1 MSNSSPRR
9 LGGRYEIRG
18 LIGHGGMAEV
28 HLAFDTR
35 LNRMV
40 AVKRLRTDLA
50 RDTVF
55 QQRFRREA
63 QSAASLNHPNIVA
76 VYDTGEE
83 STLLPDG
90 SNVSVPY
97 IVMEYVE
104 GHTVK
109 ELLSDGTAVP
119 IDEAVEIASGILSAL
134 SYAHNAR
141 LVHRDIKPG
150 NVMLTNDGKVK
161 VMDFGIARALTDSQA
176 TMTQTNAVVGT
187 AQYLSPEQARGE
199 AVDARSDLYS
209 VGVLLFELLT
219 GQPPFRG
226 DSAVAVAYQHVSA
239 LPPAPS
245 SLASDIPTSLDRVI
259 LKAMAKDRDQRYEN
273 AAQMR
278 SDLSRALHGIEVTAP
293 ATEVWAQ
300 MQQTSVTTPLPVAQ
314 AAPTRPTYH
323 PIPPTMTSTAMT
335 PVTTQAEDDKKRP
348 LVLLISLALLALIA
362 MGTGLYLLLG
372 RDAPQSSDVEQVE
385 VPASLVGLSQEE
397 ARELITEADLVF
409 ALGESVPSDEVPLG
423 KVVSTDPPSGTKVDR
438 QSTVTVVL
446 SAGPSSVTIPQDLQ
460 GKTLDEARRILEGM
474 GLKIKED
481 DQKQPSNDVPA
492 DRIVK
497 VHPSPGQKV
506 KAGTTITLTLSSG
519 ADNVTVP
526 SVEGMTQ
533 DQARRALDS
542 AGLVVGNV
550 ETVNEPAD
558 QNKVVRSHP
567 ATNESVPRNTQ
578 VTLYVASGNIVIP
591 DSLVGATQ
599 DAVVNVLTG
608 IGLSVEL
615 VTKNHDSV
623 PAGSVISVEPGSGQ
637 LVPFK
642 GGPPVR
648 VTVSEGPAQQP
659 TPPPAQPNTSGSQP
673 AG

>member
-1 MSNSSPRR
+1 MSDSPAHR

-28 HLAFDTR
+28 DLAFDAR

-83 STLLPDG
+83 PTKMPDG
-90 SNVSVPY
+90 STVSVPY

-109 ELLSDGTAVP
+109 DLLADGTAVP
-119 IDEAVEIASGILSAL
+119 IDEAVEIANGVLSAL
-134 SYAHNAR
+134 AYAHNAK

-150 NVMLTNDGKVK
+150 NIMLTPDGKVK
-161 VMDFGIARALTDSQA
+161 VMDFGIARALSDSQA

-245 SLASDIPTSLDRVI
+245 SLASDIPASLDRVVMQA
-259 LKAMAKDRDQRYEN
+259 LAKDREQRYAN

-278 SDLSRALHGIEVTAP
+278 TDLSRALRGIEVAAP
-293 ATEVWAQ
+293 ETEVWSRLHDAAATAV
-300 MQQTSVTTPLPVAQ
+300 MPT
-314 AAPTRPTYH
+314 APTFT
-323 PIPPTMTSTAMT
+323 PPREELTATSAIA
-335 PVTTQAEDDKKRP
+335 PVRVEEKAKRP
-348 LVLLISLALLALIA
+348 WALIVSLSLLALIA
-362 MGTGLYLLLG
+362 ILTGAYMLFSE
-372 RDAPQSSDVEQVE
+372 DAPQSTDAEQVQ
-385 VPASLVGLSQEE
+385 VPAALLEMSQEE
-397 ARELITEADLVF
+397 ARQALEAAGLRF
-409 ALGESVPSDEVPLG
+409 SLGDPVPSDTVPLG
-423 KVVSTDPPSGTKVDR
+423 KVARTDPAMGTLVPLG
-438 QSTVTVVL
+438 STVKVAL
-446 SAGPSSVTIPQDLQ
+446 SAGPESVTIPDGLV
-460 GKTLDEARRILEGM
+460 GKTLDEVRRTLEGL
-474 GLKIKED
+474 GLKIVED
-481 DQKQPSNDVPA
+481 PQKKPSAEIPE
-492 DRIVK
+492 DRVMQI
-497 VHPSPGQKV
+497 HPSPGQKV
-506 KAGTTITLTLSSG
+506 KAGSNITVTLSSG
-519 ADNVTVP
+519 PDKVSVP
-526 SVEGMTQ
+526 NVEGMTQ

-542 AGLVVGNV
+542 AGLVVGDV
-550 ETVNEPAD
+550 MTANEPKEA
-558 QNKVVRSHP
+558 NHVLRSEP
-567 ATNESVPRNTQ
+567 AANAMVDRNSR
-578 VTLYVASGNIVIP
+578 VTLYVASGNVAIP
-591 DSLVGATQ
+591 EGLVGAPLE
-599 DAVVNVLTG
+599 DVRNALAPLGVY
-608 IGLSVEL
+608 VEG
-615 VTKNHDSV
+615 VTEYSDTV
-623 PAGSVISVEPGSGQ
+623 PKGSIISVDPAPGR
-637 LVPFK
+637 LVPFDSSTK
-642 GGPPVR
+642 VR
-648 VTVSEGPAQQP
+648 VVISDGPAPQQDP
-659 TPPPAQPNTSGSQP
+659 APQTPPTAPAPPAPQP